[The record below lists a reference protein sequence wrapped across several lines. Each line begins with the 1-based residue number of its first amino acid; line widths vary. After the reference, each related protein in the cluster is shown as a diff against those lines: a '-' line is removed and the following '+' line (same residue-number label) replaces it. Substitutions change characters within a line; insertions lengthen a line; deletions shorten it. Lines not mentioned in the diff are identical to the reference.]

1 MKALYQIPTTM
12 GMIKIAPILFHRYYT
27 QAIFRRL
34 TAKKV
39 HLRGMMTGDLLP
51 DSVILGLRPI
61 LCMRTDGITVDR
73 EDIAASVLFKDSGYL
88 ACAWSIELMEKPM
101 NSKRNK
107 KIIFFAG
114 AGVLWAVLIMS
125 ICVISSKLPA
135 QLSLLDFAEGIMEVD
150 LKKQPFA
157 EVAPNI
163 YFHKDG
169 NMDEII
175 NYLSNDGM
183 ILDEQFG
190 SSYIFTNG
198 KETIHASTMAITRWH
213 KILILNNN

>member
-1 MKALYQIPTTM
+1 
-12 GMIKIAPILFHRYYT
+12 MIRDRFGRQNQRPVPLDTI
-27 QAIFRRL
+27 QSQ
-34 TAKKV
+34 
-39 HLRGMMTGDLLP
+39 RGCGPSDTSQSFSHSL
-51 DSVILGLRPI
+51 
-61 LCMRTDGITVDR
+61 
-73 EDIAASVLFKDSGYL
+73 
-88 ACAWSIELMEKPM
+88 
-101 NSKRNK
+101 NK